1 MAVVLIAAVLSP
13 PGRAFVDHVRRA
25 VGVDHARPALFTL
38 PAPGRIL
45 VTAGSGTWVTY
56 ADGSRRLLGAYDDAS
71 WSPFGRYIAAT
82 RPNEL
87 VTLDTEGTV
96 RWTLARPGVRF
107 PRWTGSATNTRIAY
121 LSGNR
126 LHVVA
131 GDGKGDF
138 VAGDAPAAG
147 IPPAWSS
154 SLGFILAYADTDG
167 RVHALI
173 TAKGGSLWSATPPG
187 APQSVEWSSDG
198 RQLLVLSPGR
208 VSILDG
214 GTRPPR
220 RRRGGARRDRRGV
233 PAGHARRMPS
243 STARRPGS
251 RVTLGPRTLFSLG
264 GELRGLTWSPDG
276 RWLLV
281 GSPAI
286 RPVGVHPRRREQ
298 DRRRVEHLRPVPL
311 AGVPRGRG
319 LVLRDA
325 RIGTCSSP
333 ATRSHSA
340 RVWTAPR
347 EDPVDLAEA
356 LAGDGLA
363 LLCFYVFDW
372 SPG

>member
-1 MAVVLIAAVLSP
+1 MTPDLGRIEVPGAAEAEQRAARIVAAAFADSPPRHPPRRVARPIAAAAVAVVLIAAVLSP

-25 VGVDHARPALFTL
+25 VGVDHASPALFTL

-45 VTAGSGTWVTY
+45 VTAGGGTWVTY
-56 ADGSRRLLGAYDDAS
+56 ADGSRRLLGSYDDAS
-71 WSPFGRYIAAT
+71 WSPFGRYIAAA

-87 VTLDTEGTV
+87 VTLDPEGTV
-96 RWTLARPGVRF
+96 HWTLARPGVRF
-107 PRWTGSATNTRIAY
+107 PRWTGSATNTRIAF

-126 LHVVA
+126 LHVVP

-154 SLGFILAYADTDG
+154 GLGFILAYADTDG

-214 GTRPPR
+214 GRGHLVAGEAAPDVIAVAYRPGTTTYAELHR
-220 RRRGGARRDRRGV
+220 SA
-233 PAGHARRMPS
+233 S
-243 STARRPGS
+243 GS

-281 GSPAI
+281 GSPGSDQWVFI
-286 RPVGVHPRRREQ
+286 RADGSKIVAVSNISAQFHSTAFPE
-298 DRRRVEHLRPVPL
+298 VE
-311 AGVPRGRG
+311 GWCC
-319 LVLRDA
+319 
-325 RIGTCSSP
+325 GT
-333 ATRSHSA
+333 
-340 RVWTAPR
+340 
-347 EDPVDLAEA
+347 
-356 LAGDGLA
+356 
-363 LLCFYVFDW
+363 
-372 SPG
+372 